1 MPHGDLQLGP
11 GAPQVK
17 ATWSALKYGN
27 RKTSGLHIAAMNTT
41 NLFAQGCL
49 PSMEIHVGPTDCLT
63 ALPTGPK
70 HSLFEHFFFFLL
82 PERPYSFCE
91 RLKRSPQ
98 VHWLNASGHNK
109 HYKPADIKRAQR
121 GHRNSLQALYIL
133 STRIQVLGA
142 RTKRYLNNSS
152 V

>member
-1 MPHGDLQLGP
+1 MVICSSGLARHRSRQHEVHWSTATVKRADYMSPQWTQQICLPRGASQAWKSMS
-11 GAPQVK
+11 APQTV
-17 ATWSALKYGN
+17 WQPCPRDRS
-27 RKTSGLHIAAMNTT
+27 
-41 NLFAQGCL
+41 
-49 PSMEIHVGPTDCLT
+49 IHFL
-63 ALPTGPK
+63 
-70 HSLFEHFFFFLL
+70 SISFFFLL
-82 PERPYSFCE
+82 RERPYSFCE

-121 GHRNSLQALYIL
+121 RHRNSLQALYIL
-133 STRIQVLGA
+133 STRIQVSGA